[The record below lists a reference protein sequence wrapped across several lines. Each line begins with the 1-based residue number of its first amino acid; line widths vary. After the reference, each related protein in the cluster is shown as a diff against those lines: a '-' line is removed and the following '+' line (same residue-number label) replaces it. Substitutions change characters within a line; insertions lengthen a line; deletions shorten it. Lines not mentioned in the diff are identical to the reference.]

1 MGEKLSDLE
10 QFYPDRMASRIL
22 GMGDV
27 LTLIEKAGAEIDEEK
42 ARAMTQKLKKAQFD
56 FDDYLESVRQMKK
69 LGGLSS
75 IIGMMPGMGDKLNQI
90 DTDQGEKQMARME
103 AIIYSMTPAER
114 QNPNLL
120 NPSRKHR
127 IAKGAGVD
135 IAEVNRM
142 VKQFEQS
149 RKMMK
154 QLPGMMGKS
163 GKKGLFKFPF

>member
-1 MGEKLSDLE
+1 MLFRS
-10 QFYPDRMASRIL
+10 
-22 GMGDV
+22 GDV

-103 AIIYSMTPAER
+103 AMIYSMTPAER

>member
-1 MGEKLSDLE
+1 
-10 QFYPDRMASRIL
+10 
-22 GMGDV
+22 
-27 LTLIEKAGAEIDEEK
+27 
-42 ARAMTQKLKKAQFD
+42 
-56 FDDYLESVRQMKK
+56 MKK

-103 AIIYSMTPAER
+103 AMIYSMTPAER